1 MSSSIKDLF
10 IEEFLNNNLNP
21 NDEVFTRFVNFS
33 EFLIKEN
40 TKYNLTSIVD
50 LESILIKHFID
61 SILGFEQFI
70 ALDQSKN
77 QSGINF
83 IDFGTGPG
91 FPSMPILIYDLFSR
105 EEKLIKSYSLIE
117 ANQKKCKFLNKAIKI
132 LDLGKVDINV
142 QVERLENANYTA
154 SKSKIL
160 LTGRAVS
167 KPEKI
172 FKNLSSFMSKNNL
185 DILEFLYFAGPNN
198 TFQDRYSFSA
208 PKSKKQYL
216 ASKSYSKE
224 YTFSKDKYSRE
235 IILYQILQTSLY

>member
-70 ALDQSKN
+70 ALGQSKN

-235 IILYQILQTSLY
+235 IILYQILTN

>member
-91 FPSMPILIYDLFSR
+91 FPCMPILIYDLFSR

-198 TFQDRYSFSA
+198 TFQDKYSFSA
-208 PKSKKQYL
+208 PKSRKQYL

-235 IILYQILQTSLY
+235 IILYQILTN

>member
-142 QVERLENANYTA
+142 QVERIENANYTA

-235 IILYQILQTSLY
+235 IILYQILTN

>member
-198 TFQDRYSFSA
+198 TFQDKYSFSA
-208 PKSKKQYL
+208 PKSRKQYL

-235 IILYQILQTSLY
+235 IILYQILTN

>member
-105 EEKLIKSYSLIE
+105 EEKLIKSYSSIE

-235 IILYQILQTSLY
+235 IILYQILTN

>member
-235 IILYQILQTSLY
+235 IILYQILTN

>member
-1 MSSSIKDLF
+1 MIINSI
-10 IEEFLNNNLNP
+10 N
-21 NDEVFTRFVNFS
+21 
-33 EFLIKEN
+33 
-40 TKYNLTSIVD
+40 
-50 LESILIKHFID
+50 
-61 SILGFEQFI
+61 
-70 ALDQSKN
+70 
-77 QSGINF
+77 
-83 IDFGTGPG
+83 
-91 FPSMPILIYDLFSR
+91 IY
-105 EEKLIKSYSLIE
+105 
-117 ANQKKCKFLNKAIKI
+117 
-132 LDLGKVDINV
+132 
-142 QVERLENANYTA
+142 
-154 SKSKIL
+154 KSKIL

-235 IILYQILQTSLY
+235 IILYQILTN

>member
-70 ALDQSKN
+70 ALGQSKN

-105 EEKLIKSYSLIE
+105 EEKLIAY
-117 ANQKKCKFLNKAIKI
+117 
-132 LDLGKVDINV
+132 
-142 QVERLENANYTA
+142 Y
-154 SKSKIL
+154 L
-160 LTGRAVS
+160 LLPGTCAV
-167 KPEKI
+167 
-172 FKNLSSFMSKNNL
+172 
-185 DILEFLYFAGPNN
+185 
-198 TFQDRYSFSA
+198 
-208 PKSKKQYL
+208 
-216 ASKSYSKE
+216 
-224 YTFSKDKYSRE
+224 
-235 IILYQILQTSLY
+235 